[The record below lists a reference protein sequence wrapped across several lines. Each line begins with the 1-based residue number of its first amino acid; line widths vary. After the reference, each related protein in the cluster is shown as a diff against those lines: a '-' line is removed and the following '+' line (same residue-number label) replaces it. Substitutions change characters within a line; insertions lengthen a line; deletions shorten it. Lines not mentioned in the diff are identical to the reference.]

1 MKIAKRITGIVIAA
15 LIALAAGLV
24 IMSAVQPADTLPAA
38 ADTYVAASADE
49 NEVLPDYETDTS
61 AEEAEAQATS
71 GKAIAAGIAIGLAAL
86 GGAIGMGL
94 AIAKASEG
102 IARQPEASGNI
113 RSTMMLGLVFI
124 ETVVIYALIVSVL
137 LIFVL

>member
-1 MKIAKRITGIVIAA
+1 MRSVKRTAAIITAAIAA
-15 LIALAAGLV
+15 AFACAAIAVAAG
-24 IMSAVQPADTLPAA
+24 IFADAPAA
-38 ADTYVAASADE
+38 YAETVYAAEQEGEAADGAEAPVADE
-49 NEVLPDYETDTS
+49 EQDDG
-61 AEEAEAQATS
+61 ATS

-86 GGAIGMGL
+86 GGAIGMGM

-102 IARQPEASGNI
+102 ISRQPEASGNI
-113 RSTMMLGLVFI
+113 RSSMMLGLVFI